1 MEIQGSPFGLVVSV
15 YLQSWGFF
23 PGWFSVFTTLGECK
37 TMFRSKFYVRKQP
50 NDFTTWYKMRRSLIV
65 NGVIGTPIND
75 RKNMLFFFTPMEY
88 MGPYLFF
95 KGPSCSALEF
105 HQFRKTVQEK
115 NFLLAEQHEATPV
128 VAIPDPPHV
137 MGGIECHLCLRGI
150 KQAIFRVICHMIM
163 RCLAG

>member
-1 MEIQGSPFGLVVSV
+1 MNRNTGRCWGRVGIQIEKETCFCFKLSYMSMEIQGSPFGLVVSV

-75 RKNMLFFFTPMEY
+75 RKNMLFFSPLWSIWAPTYFLRVHLVVHWNFINFAKPSRRRIF
-88 MGPYLFF
+88 YLQ
-95 KGPSCSALEF
+95 SSM
-105 HQFRKTVQEK
+105 R
-115 NFLLAEQHEATPV
+115 
-128 VAIPDPPHV
+128 PPP
-137 MGGIECHLCLRGI
+137 
-150 KQAIFRVICHMIM
+150 
-163 RCLAG
+163 